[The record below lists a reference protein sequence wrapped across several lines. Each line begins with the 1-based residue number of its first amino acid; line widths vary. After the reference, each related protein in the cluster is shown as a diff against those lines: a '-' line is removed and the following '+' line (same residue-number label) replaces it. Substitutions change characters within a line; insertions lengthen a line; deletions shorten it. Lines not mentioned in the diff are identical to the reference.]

1 MASTEIE
8 RQALVEDAIAQLDLG
23 GLPVGWV
30 VLVETIDHN
39 DNRVLHR
46 LYNDGI
52 SPWTYQGYLISAM
65 TEEEWSDD

>member
-1 MASTEIE
+1 MATTEAE
-8 RQALVEDAIAQLDLG
+8 KQQLVEDAGAALDLG

-39 DNRVLHR
+39 DNRVFHR

-52 SPWTYQGYLISAM
+52 SPWAYRGFLVSAM
-65 TEEEWSDD
+65 AEEEWD